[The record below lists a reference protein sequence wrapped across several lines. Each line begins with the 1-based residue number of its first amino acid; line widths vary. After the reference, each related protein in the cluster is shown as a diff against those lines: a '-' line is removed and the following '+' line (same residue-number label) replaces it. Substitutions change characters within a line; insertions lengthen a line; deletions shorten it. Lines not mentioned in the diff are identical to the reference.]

1 MANRPNRPTSQ
12 PVRRQPGRTS
22 SQAAAARKRQKQRQY
37 TRIRMFTV
45 LALILLIAIIVVI
58 IVACR
63 NKKTDPNTP
72 GKQTETMTEQS
83 GNDGIPTEYVEPT
96 YRRDNIEINDD
107 WPTVGE
113 STDYSLHV
121 NTALNATIVYSKDG
135 DGNLTPLRVLACST
149 GRRDGHET
157 PEGEFYLGEWI
168 IGPANE
174 WCYMADG
181 TEGLYA
187 YRIIDGVYNDIMFH
201 SVPYYETDHGTLEYE
216 EYNKLG
222 NYASM
227 GCIRMCCADVR
238 WLGQLC
244 AGGTEVIVY
253 YDENE
258 VLPMEKPTPLF
269 IPETVEEVRGWDPT
283 DPESANPWHSYTFT
297 MEVPN
302 SIDIVAGA
310 DYEVDPVTS
319 QFHAVD
325 CYGNDVTQYMKYSGT
340 YDSTTAGNYPITVT
354 LDLGQYHAMKDVV
367 IVVK

>member
-1 MANRPNRPTSQ
+1 MANRPNRSNNQ
-12 PVRRQPGRTS
+12 PVRRQPSKS
-22 SQAAAARKRQKQRQY
+22 SQAARRKKQKQN
-37 TRIRMFTV
+37 TRIRIFTV
-45 LALILLIAIIVVI
+45 LALILLIAIVVVI
-58 IVACR
+58 VIACR
-63 NKKTDPNTP
+63 NKKTDPNGP
-72 GKQTETMTEQS
+72 GKQTESMTERS
-83 GNDGIPTEYVEPT
+83 GGNTDIPTEYVEPT
-96 YRRDNIEINDD
+96 YWRDNIEINDD
-107 WPTVGE
+107 WPIVGD
-113 STDYSLHV
+113 STDYSIQV
-121 NTALNATIVYSKDG
+121 NTAQNVTIVYSKDA
-135 DGNLTPLRVLACST
+135 DGNLTPLRVIACST

-283 DPESANPWHSYTFT
+283 DPDSENPWHSYTFT

-302 SIDIVAGA
+302 SIEVVAGA
-310 DYEVDPVTS
+310 NYEEDPVAS
-319 QFHAVD
+319 KFHAVD
-325 CYGNDVTQYMKYSGT
+325 CYGNDVTGYMKYSGT
-340 YDSTTAGNYPITVT
+340 YNSETPGNYPITVT
-354 LDLGQYHAMKDVV
+354 LDLGQYHATKDVV
-367 IVVK
+367 IVVN